1 MCTCQLYTPVTTAS
15 LMGRSVIQ
23 TRARLQVPGIPTSP
37 TSVLLPLV
45 TLPQDMHIMRYD
57 PECPQ
62 RQMTFDTL
70 LDESSVGW
78 VTRWRDRKT
87 LGSNTLCRKQTYV
100 SHLSIRTQPW
110 YSTGLAQGLASP
122 GDCVF
127 LGTLALSGHK
137 VGCLHCLKT
146 SFLFCTLQALP

>member
-23 TRARLQVPGIPTSP
+23 TRTRLQVPGIPTSS
-37 TSVLLPLV
+37 TSLLLPLV
-45 TLPQDMHIMRYD
+45 ILPQDMHIMRYD

-110 YSTGLAQGLASP
+110 YSTGLAQGLASL
-122 GDCVF
+122 V
-127 LGTLALSGHK
+127 TLSSG
-137 VGCLHCLKT
+137 GPWHCLDT
-146 SFLFCTLQALP
+146 RWVASTA

>member
-1 MCTCQLYTPVTTAS
+1 MSVSLFDRIQVLCFTAES
-15 LMGRSVIQ
+15 LICFIGGGCPK
-23 TRARLQVPGIPTSP
+23 LCPGIP

-78 VTRWRDRKT
+78 VTRWRGRKT

-110 YSTGLAQGLASP
+110 YSTGLAQGLASL
-122 GDCVF
+122 V
-127 LGTLALSGHK
+127 TLSSGGPWALSGHK
-137 VGCLHCLKT
+137 FGCHSLWAVLLA
-146 SFLFCTLQALP
+146 SRR